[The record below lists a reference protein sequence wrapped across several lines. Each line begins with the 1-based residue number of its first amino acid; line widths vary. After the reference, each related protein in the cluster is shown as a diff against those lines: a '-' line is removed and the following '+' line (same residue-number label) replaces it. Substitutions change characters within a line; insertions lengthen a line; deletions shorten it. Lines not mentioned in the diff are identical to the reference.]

1 MSSPDPSFTSHSLLA
16 ALDTVDMNLRY
27 ILQTPLGKRREMK
40 SHDETIKLYRDF
52 HPNAGWNHLAGTL
65 LYQEQQTALKKVK
78 GNVTADKG
86 RCVHTRTHSTMYPPL
101 PECPHLRIHFSK
113 LRTRSL

>member
-1 MSSPDPSFTSHSLLA
+1 MSSPDPSFTSHSLLD
-16 ALDTVDMNLRY
+16 ALDTVGGSDLKNVFEIPWCMSR
-27 ILQTPLGKRREMK
+27 KMK
-40 SHDETIKLYRDF
+40 SHEEKIKYYMDT

-86 RCVHTRTHSTMYPPL
+86 RCVHT
-101 PECPHLRIHFSK
+101 K
-113 LRTRSL
+113 

>member
-1 MSSPDPSFTSHSLLA
+1 MFVSSPDPSLTSHSLLA
-16 ALDTVDMNLRY
+16 ALDTVGDNDLDYVLEIPERAREEKIKYY
-27 ILQTPLGKRREMK
+27 I
-40 SHDETIKLYRDF
+40 DF

-65 LYQEQQTALKKVK
+65 LFREQQTALKKVK

-101 PECPHLRIHFSK
+101 PECPHFKIHFSK